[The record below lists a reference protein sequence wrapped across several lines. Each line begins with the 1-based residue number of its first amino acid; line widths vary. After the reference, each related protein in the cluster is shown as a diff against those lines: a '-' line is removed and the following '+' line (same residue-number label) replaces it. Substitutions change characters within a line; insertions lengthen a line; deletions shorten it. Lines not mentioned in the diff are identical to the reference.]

1 MAPRLLSLRPKEVIK
16 ALEHAGFV
24 FERQRGSHVTLGHP
38 GTRHT
43 TVIPVHAGDISRS
56 LLKLILKQAGISEDE
71 FRQLL

>member
-56 LLKLILKQAGISEDE
+56 LPKLILKQARISKDE